1 MSFTFEARTLL
12 ELGKEL
18 ISTDEVAI
26 YELIK
31 NSVDAGSQNV
41 EILVNALLTYS
52 DYKEAIARIE
62 EEGRSRR
69 DVLAYVQSC
78 LISETDSGAV
88 RMMEALAHAS
98 DDEEFV
104 LLLREWYADLNWIE
118 VRDTGHGMSLH
129 DLNDVFLTIGTRS
142 RRDENLAGG
151 RNLGDKG
158 IGRLSAM
165 RLGDRLKVLTTKAGE
180 SHWNVLDIDWSLFS
194 HDSRKSVDKIHIEPA
209 LGDEKSTPSGS
220 GTRIIISTLQSDW
233 TAARFA
239 DVLQGRIA
247 RMIDPFEPGAANRLL
262 IARFNGQRINIPS
275 IPRQLLD
282 SAHAY
287 CHVTFE
293 MVGDEPVLTGS
304 VDYRYRHRSI
314 KIDERGASVYS
325 LTQTA
330 IKRRAKRGHAAFSL
344 SPVRPSALRAL
355 GRFSCDIYWFNR
367 RVVDA
372 VSGLTEKAAETRREI
387 SNWSGGPMLYRY
399 GFRILPY
406 GDPSNDWLEL
416 DEVAFGAKGFKLNRQ
431 QVIGRVLLETPHTAL
446 SEQTNRE
453 GLIQS
458 DASDALRKIL
468 MWVVHSEM
476 RGLINEADEIEQI
489 ERRAADEDSKLAT
502 DTRVRVNRALE
513 RLKEVVGDAAKEEIE
528 DLSKSVSQLSAQSAS
543 LVERIEKVISEAD
556 EEREKFV
563 YLAGVGL
570 MTEFIFHELE
580 RAVAHTMDL
589 LSAGSLRQ
597 STIDSL
603 REQLKTLHKRIA
615 AFDELTGEKRQTKS
629 KFDLASL
636 VDEVLSN
643 HAKEFERHAIKIQ
656 FDRPEHPFV
665 VNAVRGMI
673 IQILENLIVN
683 AAYWLKQQKSFQ
695 PGFAPVLNIVLDA
708 SDRTLTVEDNGP
720 GVMEERKER
729 IFQPFITSKPAG
741 QGRGLGLYIARE
753 LAEYHKWK
761 LAMDDVVGRIRK
773 GRINMFVL
781 DMG

>member
-41 EILVNALLTYS
+41 EILVNVLLTHS
-52 DYKEAIARIE
+52 DFREAIARIE
-62 EEGRSRR
+62 EEGKAWQ
-69 DVLAYVQSC
+69 DVLTYVQSC
-78 LISETDSGAV
+78 LIEQTDSTAI
-88 RMMEALAHAS
+88 RMMESLARAQDAL
-98 DDEEFV
+98 DFTR
-104 LLLREWYADLNWIE
+104 LLRKLYAELNWIE

-129 DLNDVFLTIGTRS
+129 DLKDIFLKIGTRS
-142 RRDENLAGG
+142 RRDENLAGS

-165 RLGDRLKVLTTKAGE
+165 RLGDKLRVLSSKAGQT
-180 SHWNVLDIDWSLFS
+180 HWNVLDIDWSLFS
-194 HDSRKSVDKIHIEPA
+194 HDSRKPVEEIKIEPIV
-209 LGDEKSTPSGS
+209 GEEKSDASNS

-262 IARFNGQRINIPS
+262 IARFNGQRVSIPS

-406 GDPSNDWLEL
+406 GDP
-416 DEVAFGAKGFKLNRQ
+416 
-431 QVIGRVLLETPHTAL
+431 
-446 SEQTNRE
+446 
-453 GLIQS
+453 IQ
-458 DASDALRKIL
+458 R
-468 MWVVHSEM
+468 
-476 RGLINEADEIEQI
+476 
-489 ERRAADEDSKLAT
+489 LA
-502 DTRVRVNRALE
+502 
-513 RLKEVVGDAAKEEIE
+513 
-528 DLSKSVSQLSAQSAS
+528 
-543 LVERIEKVISEAD
+543 
-556 EEREKFV
+556 
-563 YLAGVGL
+563 
-570 MTEFIFHELE
+570 
-580 RAVAHTMDL
+580 
-589 LSAGSLRQ
+589 
-597 STIDSL
+597 
-603 REQLKTLHKRIA
+603 
-615 AFDELTGEKRQTKS
+615 
-629 KFDLASL
+629 
-636 VDEVLSN
+636 
-643 HAKEFERHAIKIQ
+643 
-656 FDRPEHPFV
+656 
-665 VNAVRGMI
+665 
-673 IQILENLIVN
+673 
-683 AAYWLKQQKSFQ
+683 
-695 PGFAPVLNIVLDA
+695 
-708 SDRTLTVEDNGP
+708 
-720 GVMEERKER
+720 
-729 IFQPFITSKPAG
+729 
-741 QGRGLGLYIARE
+741 
-753 LAEYHKWK
+753 
-761 LAMDDVVGRIRK
+761 
-773 GRINMFVL
+773 
-781 DMG
+781 

>member
-1 MSFTFEARTLL
+1 VGFTFEARTLL

-31 NSVDAGSQNV
+31 NSVDAGSTNV
-41 EILVNALLTYS
+41 EILVNVLLTHS
-52 DYKEAIARIE
+52 DFKEAIARIE
-62 EEGRSRR
+62 EEEKPWSE
-69 DVLAYVQSC
+69 VLTYIQSC
-78 LISETDSGAV
+78 LILETDPSAA
-88 RMMEALAHAS
+88 RMMESLARAK
-98 DDEEFV
+98 DDADFV
-104 LLLREWYADLNWIE
+104 CLLREFYADLNWIE
-118 VRDTGHGMSLH
+118 VRDTGHGMSLY
-129 DLNDVFLTIGTRS
+129 DLKDIFLKIGTRS
-142 RRDENLAGG
+142 RRDENLTGS

-165 RLGDRLKVLTTKAGE
+165 RLGDRLKVLSTKADE

-194 HDSRKSVDKIHIEPA
+194 HDSRKPVDEIRIEPA
-209 LGDEKSTPSGS
+209 VGEEKANTSES
-220 GTRIIISTLQSDW
+220 GTRIIISALQSDW
-233 TAARFA
+233 TAARFT

-247 RMIDPFEPGAANRLL
+247 RMIDPFVPGAANKLL
-262 IARFNGQRINIPS
+262 IARFNGQRISVPS

-293 MVGDEPVLTGS
+293 MVGEEPVLTGS

-314 KIDERGASVYS
+314 KIDERGANVYS
-325 LTQTA
+325 LTQTV

-344 SPVRPSALRAL
+344 SPVRSSALRAL

-372 VSGLTEKAAETRREI
+372 VSGLTEKATETRREI

-416 DEVAFGAKGFKLNRQ
+416 DEIAFGAKGFKLNRQ
-431 QVIGRVLLETPHTAL
+431 QVVGRVLLETPHTAL

-476 RGLINEADEIEQI
+476 RGLINEADEIEHI
-489 ERRAADEDSKLAT
+489 ERRAADDDSKLAT
-502 DTRVRVNRALE
+502 DTRARVNRALE
-513 RLKEVVGDAAKEEIE
+513 RIKDIVGDSAKNEIE

-543 LVERIEKVISEAD
+543 LVERIEKVIAEAD

-615 AFDELTGEKRQTKS
+615 AFDELSGEKRQTKS
-629 KFDLASL
+629 KFDLTAL

-643 HAKEFERHAIKIQ
+643 HSKEFERHAIKIQ
-656 FDRPEHPFV
+656 FDRPTQPFV
-665 VNAVRGMI
+665 INAVRGMI

-683 AAYWLKQQKSFQ
+683 AAYWLKQQKKFQ
-695 PGFAPVLNIVLDA
+695 PEFSPVLRVVLDA
-708 SDRTLTVEDNGP
+708 DDRSLSVEDNGP
-720 GVMEERKER
+720 GVMEDRKER

-753 LAEYHKWK
+753 LAEYHKWN
-761 LAMDDVVGRIRK
+761 LTMDETVGRIRK

>member
-1 MSFTFEARTLL
+1 M
-12 ELGKEL
+12 
-18 ISTDEVAI
+18 ISSDEVAI

-31 NSVDAGSQNV
+31 NSVDAGSPQV
-41 EILVNALLTYS
+41 EILVNVQLTYA
-52 DYKEAIARIE
+52 DFKEAIARIDE
-62 EEGRSRR
+62 EEKPVEE
-69 DVLAYVQSC
+69 VLDYVQSC
-78 LISETDSGAV
+78 LISPADADSV
-88 RMMEALAHAS
+88 YMMKSLRAAQGPA
-98 DDEEFV
+98 EFTR
-104 LLLREWYADLNWIE
+104 LLREHYADLNFIE
-118 VRDTGHGMSLH
+118 VRDTGHGMSLF
-129 DLNDVFLTIGTRS
+129 DLRDIFLKIGTRS

-151 RNLGDKG
+151 HNLGDKG

-165 RLGDRLKVLTTKAGE
+165 RLGDRLKVISSKSGE
-180 SHWNVLDIDWSLFS
+180 THWNILDIDWSLFS
-194 HDSRKSVDKIHIEPA
+194 HDARKPVEEIKIEPVMGEA
-209 LGDEKSTPSGS
+209 KSASVQS
-220 GTRIIISTLQSDW
+220 GTRMIISALQSDW
-233 TAARFA
+233 TEARFA

-247 RMIDPFEPGAANRLL
+247 RMIDPFVHGSANKLL
-262 IARFNGQRINIPS
+262 VARFNGQRISVPS

-293 MVGDEPVLTGS
+293 MLGDEPVLTGS
-304 VDYRYRHRSI
+304 VDYRFRHRSI

-325 LTQTA
+325 LTQSV

-344 SPVRPSALRAL
+344 SQVRPSALRAL

-372 VSGLTEKAAETRREI
+372 VSGLTQKAAETRREI

-416 DEVAFGAKGFKLNRQ
+416 DEIAFGSAGFKLNRQ
-431 QVIGRVLLETPHTAL
+431 QVLGRVLLETPHTAL

-476 RGLINEADEIEQI
+476 RGLINEVDKIEFI
-489 ERRAADEDSKLAT
+489 ERRAADEDTKLVT
-502 DTRVRVNRALE
+502 DTRARVNRALD
-513 RLKEVVGDAAKEEIE
+513 RIKDIVGDNAKDEIE
-528 DLSKSVSQLSAQSAS
+528 ELSKSVSQLSGQSAA

-580 RAVAHTMDL
+580 RAVGHTMEL

-615 AFDELTGEKRQTKS
+615 AFDELTGEKRQSKT
-629 KFDLASL
+629 KFDLADL
-636 VDEVLSN
+636 VDDVLSN
-643 HAKEFERHAIKIQ
+643 HAKEFERHGIDVK
-656 FDRPEHPFV
+656 FERPDRPFI
-665 VNAVRGMI
+665 VNAVKGMT
-673 IQILENLIVN
+673 IQILENLVVN
-683 AAYWLKQQKSFQ
+683 SAYWLKQQKRFED
-695 PGFAPVLNIVLDA
+695 GFSPRLHVVLDPDDKA
-708 SDRTLTVEDNGP
+708 LTVEDNGP
-720 GVMEERKER
+720 GVMEDRKER
-729 IFQPFITSKPAG
+729 IFQPFITSKPTG

-761 LAMDDVVGRIRK
+761 LAMDPQVGRIRK

>member
-31 NSVDAGSQNV
+31 NSVDAGSPNV
-41 EILVNALLTYS
+41 EILVNVLLTNS
-52 DYKEAIARIE
+52 DFREAIARID
-62 EEGRSRR
+62 EEGKPWQ
-69 DVLAYVQSC
+69 DVLTYIQSC
-78 LISETDSGAV
+78 LIEETDPSAI
-88 RMMEALAHAS
+88 RMMDSLARAE
-98 DDEEFV
+98 DAVDFTR
-104 LLLREWYADLNWIE
+104 LLREYYSELNWIE
-118 VRDTGHGMSLH
+118 VRDTGHGMSLY
-129 DLNDVFLTIGTRS
+129 DLKDIFLKIGTRS
-142 RRDENLAGG
+142 RRDANLAGS

-165 RLGDRLKVLTTKAGE
+165 RLGDKLKVLSSKAGE
-180 SHWNVLDIDWSLFS
+180 TRWNVLDIDWSLFS
-194 HDSRKSVDKIHIEPA
+194 HDSRKPVEEIKIEPTV
-209 LGDEKSTPSGS
+209 GEEKSTASDS
-220 GTRIIISTLQSDW
+220 GTRIIISALQSDW

-247 RMIDPFEPGAANRLL
+247 RMIDPFVPGAANKLL
-262 IARFNGQRINIPS
+262 TARFNGQRISVPS

-287 CHVTFE
+287 CNVTFE
-293 MVGDEPVLTGS
+293 MFGDEPVLTGS

-325 LTQTA
+325 LTQTVT
-330 IKRRAKRGHAAFSL
+330 KRRAKRGHAAFSL

-372 VSGLTEKAAETRREI
+372 VSGLTEKATETRREI

-416 DEVAFGAKGFKLNRQ
+416 DEIAFGAKGFKLNRQ

-468 MWVVHSEM
+468 MWVVHSEL

-489 ERRAADEDSKLAT
+489 ERRAADEDTKLAT
-502 DTRVRVNRALE
+502 DTRARVNRALA
-513 RLKEVVGDAAKEEIE
+513 RIKDVVGDNAKDEIE

-556 EEREKFV
+556 EERDKFL

-615 AFDELTGEKRQTKS
+615 AFDELSGEKRQTKS
-629 KFDLASL
+629 KFDLAAL
-636 VDEVLSN
+636 IDEVLSN
-643 HAKEFERHAIKIQ
+643 HAREFERHEIKIQ
-656 FDRPEHPFV
+656 FERPTRPFI

-683 AAYWLKQQKSFQ
+683 AAYWLKQQKQFQ
-695 PGFAPVLNIVLDA
+695 PNFSPLLHVVLDA
-708 SDRTLTVEDNGP
+708 DDKSLSIEDNGP
-720 GVMEERKER
+720 GVMEDRKER

-741 QGRGLGLYIARE
+741 QGRGLGLYISRE

-761 LAMDDVVGRIRK
+761 LAMDETVGRIRK

>member
-287 CHVTFE
+287 CHVALDPATA
-293 MVGDEPVLTGS
+293 GNS
-304 VDYRYRHRSI
+304 
-314 KIDERGASVYS
+314 RGTYMN
-325 LTQTA
+325 
-330 IKRRAKRGHAAFSL
+330 KCGK
-344 SPVRPSALRAL
+344 
-355 GRFSCDIYWFNR
+355 
-367 RVVDA
+367 
-372 VSGLTEKAAETRREI
+372 
-387 SNWSGGPMLYRY
+387 
-399 GFRILPY
+399 
-406 GDPSNDWLEL
+406 
-416 DEVAFGAKGFKLNRQ
+416 
-431 QVIGRVLLETPHTAL
+431 
-446 SEQTNRE
+446 
-453 GLIQS
+453 
-458 DASDALRKIL
+458 
-468 MWVVHSEM
+468 
-476 RGLINEADEIEQI
+476 
-489 ERRAADEDSKLAT
+489 
-502 DTRVRVNRALE
+502 
-513 RLKEVVGDAAKEEIE
+513 
-528 DLSKSVSQLSAQSAS
+528 
-543 LVERIEKVISEAD
+543 
-556 EEREKFV
+556 
-563 YLAGVGL
+563 
-570 MTEFIFHELE
+570 
-580 RAVAHTMDL
+580 
-589 LSAGSLRQ
+589 
-597 STIDSL
+597 
-603 REQLKTLHKRIA
+603 
-615 AFDELTGEKRQTKS
+615 
-629 KFDLASL
+629 
-636 VDEVLSN
+636 
-643 HAKEFERHAIKIQ
+643 
-656 FDRPEHPFV
+656 
-665 VNAVRGMI
+665 
-673 IQILENLIVN
+673 
-683 AAYWLKQQKSFQ
+683 
-695 PGFAPVLNIVLDA
+695 
-708 SDRTLTVEDNGP
+708 
-720 GVMEERKER
+720 
-729 IFQPFITSKPAG
+729 
-741 QGRGLGLYIARE
+741 
-753 LAEYHKWK
+753 
-761 LAMDDVVGRIRK
+761 
-773 GRINMFVL
+773 
-781 DMG
+781 